1 MVEVSELQKAT
12 NQLAQRLLKSGP
24 KESRTIEYMLLGPR
38 SRDIHN
44 QKGFSKQHKC
54 RLHVEKD
61 EWDLAIRKSQFY
73 LTLSFFYNMSD
84 SIRQTRFVNPIVLQH
99 AHVFQ
104 DFPVLRHMQ
113 SCQVQPVF
121 PKHSWYV
128 DMCPRTHP
136 KSPPAF
142 PLT

>member
-104 DFPVLRHMQ
+104 DFPVLITCNLARSNQYFQNTPGMLI
-113 SCQVQPVF
+113 CVQEHTLKVRLP
-121 PKHSWYV
+121 
-128 DMCPRTHP
+128 
-136 KSPPAF
+136 SP
-142 PLT
+142 